1 MADAIYEF
9 AQAVF
14 DHKGPEIE
22 PHPLDE
28 QGLRLRSLFVMDLDK
43 CHCTSELF
51 DMDPSSPF
59 LCIGE
64 HGVERVSRRQFRAQF
79 RAHIPLREAP
89 ITTQDLENLFIE
101 AAKIAM
107 DDDDPFGFRDLIQA
121 ATLVPKGSGLDGIEV
136 DGLPCPIAVSE
147 PEYLGQYIQNYS
159 RCGAFIHIHGVRK
172 L

>member
-14 DHKGPEIE
+14 DHNGPEIE
-22 PHPLDE
+22 LHPLDE

-43 CHCTSELF
+43 CHCVSELF

-59 LCIGE
+59 LCVGE
-64 HGVERVSRRQFRAQF
+64 HGVERVSQRQF
-79 RAHIPLREAP
+79 RAHIPLRKAP
-89 ITTQDLENLFIE
+89 LTTRDLENLFIE

-107 DDDDPFGFRDLIQA
+107 DDDGDPFGFRDLIQA
-121 ATLVPKGSGLDGIEV
+121 ATLVPKGSGLEGIEI

-147 PEYLGQYIQNYS
+147 AQYLGQYIQNYS